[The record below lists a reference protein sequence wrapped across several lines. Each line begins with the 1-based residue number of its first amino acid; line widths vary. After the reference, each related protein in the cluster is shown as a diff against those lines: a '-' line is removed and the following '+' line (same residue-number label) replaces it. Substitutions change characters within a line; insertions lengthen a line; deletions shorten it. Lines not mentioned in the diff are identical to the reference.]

1 MNKSTATGVV
11 AAIGLVMASGIAA
24 YIYLGKKVEVGEQS
38 SNASTP
44 RIGSLTKTAGRPD
57 VSRPTVATKLG
68 ALEGDVQEGIRVFR
82 GIPFAAP
89 PVGPLR
95 WAPPQAPAPWQGVR
109 DATKLGPD
117 CPVPAGFLRGA
128 QGDAGS
134 VHGPGYDVWV
144 AKMEAGGSE
153 DCLTLNVW
161 TPDPAPANAPVMVFF
176 SPSGGGSLPFFDG
189 GSFASDGV
197 VFVSPNN
204 RMFTQGIFAHPAL
217 TREALPGEP
226 YTRFVEAD
234 RIAALEWVRDNIGAF
249 GGDPGNVT
257 VFGESNSAASILAL
271 MATPKAGGLFH
282 RAIVESGSSRGGEQ
296 LSHEGMERIGV
307 ELASMAGLDGANATV
322 EQLRALSID
331 ALPFFAAWTANEALV
346 ERPIPDSFELGQ
358 TLDVA
363 LMIGGNTWDGS
374 SLRYPPAAIVARTPA
389 DVLAAYEH
397 ENLSGDAL
405 GYAIYTDEHVN
416 APARWFA
423 GAQARRGAPVYLYIY
438 SYVSSFRAN
447 QPGAA
452 HGAELPYVFD
462 NWDRIPELA
471 SVAND
476 QDRRVT
482 KIMHDCWVA
491 FARTGHP
498 QCAGVP
504 EWPAYE
510 ETTGWTMELGAVPQL
525 HKHYRQMQ
533 YAAQDRYKDR
543 NVQSIGDGREVI
555 AALHAAK

>member
-1 MNKSTATGVV
+1 MNKSTLIGVAV
-11 AAIGLVMASGIAA
+11 ASGIAMASGVTA
-24 YIYLGKKVEVGEQS
+24 YTFLGKKSERVEQS
-38 SNASTP
+38 SAASPSPFHSRITTAPQPDAP
-44 RIGSLTKTAGRPD
+44 RP
-57 VSRPTVATKLG
+57 VVATKLG
-68 ALEGDVQEGIRVFR
+68 ELEGEVQQGIRIFR

-89 PVGPLR
+89 PVGALR
-95 WAPPQAPAPWQGVR
+95 WAPPQPAAPWQGVR
-109 DATKLGPD
+109 DATKFGAD
-117 CPVPAGFLRGA
+117 CPIPAGLLRGF

-144 AKMEAGGSE
+144 TKMEEGGSE
-153 DCLTLNVW
+153 DCLTVNVW
-161 TPDPAPANAPVMVFF
+161 TPDPAPINAAVMVFF
-176 SPSGGGSLPFFDG
+176 SPTASGSLPLFDG
-189 GSFASDGV
+189 GPFARDGV

-217 TREALPGEP
+217 TRDALPDKP
-226 YTRFVEAD
+226 YTRFIEAD
-234 RIAALEWVRDNIGAF
+234 RIAALEWVRNNIGAF

-271 MATPKAGGLFH
+271 MVTPKASGLFH
-282 RAIVESGSSRGGEQ
+282 RAVVQSGSSRGGGL

-331 ALPFFAAWTANEALV
+331 ALPFFAAGTANDALMQ
-346 ERPIPDSFELGQ
+346 RPTPDSFALGE

-374 SLRYPPAAIVARTPA
+374 SLRYPPATIVARTPA
-389 DVLAAYEH
+389 DVLEAYEH
-397 ENLSGDAL
+397 EDLAGDAL

-423 GAQARRGAPVYLYIY
+423 AAQARRGAPVYLYIY

-452 HGAELPYVFD
+452 HGEELPYVFD
-462 NWDRIPELA
+462 SWDKVPELA
-471 SVAND
+471 SLVNHE
-476 QDRRVT
+476 DRRMT

-498 QCAGVP
+498 RCADVP
-504 EWPAYE
+504 EWPTYE
-510 ETTGWTMELGAVPQL
+510 GTSGWTMELGAAPQL
-525 HKHYRQMQ
+525 RQHYRQTQ
-533 YAAQDRYKDR
+533 YAAQDRDKERD
-543 NVQSIGDGREVI
+543 VQPMRDGSEVI
-555 AALHAAK
+555 DALRAAR